1 MDFDYQKED
10 KLLQIRIKDEID
22 HHTTETIRRR
32 VDYEI
37 QRYLPRKV
45 IFNFDNV
52 SFMDSAGI
60 GLLVGRYKLISM
72 LGGSI
77 ILKNVKFDN
86 IDFTKAQIFN
96 TRLKDIDLSTCI
108 IQGLSTTLVDIK
120 GAIINELQIMD
131 LAYLLNIKIKD

>member
-22 HHTTETIRRR
+22 HHTTEKVRRR

-77 ILKNVKFDN
+77 ILKNVK
-86 IDFTKAQIFN
+86 
-96 TRLKDIDLSTCI
+96 
-108 IQGLSTTLVDIK
+108 
-120 GAIINELQIMD
+120 E
-131 LAYLLNIKIKD
+131 NIKKILEMSGLLKIIEIEESQEKNIV